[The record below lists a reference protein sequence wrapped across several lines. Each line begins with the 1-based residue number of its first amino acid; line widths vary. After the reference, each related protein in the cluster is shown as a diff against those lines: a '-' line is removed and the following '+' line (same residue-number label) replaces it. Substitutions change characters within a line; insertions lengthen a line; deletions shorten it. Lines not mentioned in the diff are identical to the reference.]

1 MNICQLD
8 QLRNV
13 VQSSHINFLFG
24 SGLSCPFLS
33 TLNSIE
39 RLLTNAQQ
47 IKNDNLRKIVEAS
60 LFAEYFSSVMSPC
73 IAENIVGEKKT
84 NYDNVL
90 SNYSGFL
97 SIWNA
102 IISHRSTALLDK
114 TINIFTTNIDNLV
127 ETSAERLKLVF
138 NDGFQGHLNPI
149 FREDSFNNVLT
160 RISPIYQN
168 LAQVPLFNYIKIHG
182 SINWMESELD
192 FGYLTYD
199 RSLELLHKIQDHLK
213 KVPDGHLVLEIDN
226 KETIESLIK
235 KAEAI
240 IQSDDYVFPKEI
252 NEFMDAYQEL
262 VMIHPRKTKFKESV
276 IDSHFY
282 ELMRRFSNSLEQA
295 NTVLF
300 VSGFSFADEH
310 IAKITMRAA
319 NTNPTL
325 QIIVFA
331 YKEEDVKE
339 IEDNLNLAGASINH
353 NIQIM
358 SPQKYYNAQDEKMR
372 DKLNVEGFKTIQEV
386 KTKDE
391 NGKLKSTQQI
401 LFQSFSL
408 DVLNSFVFNKLR
420 AIVE

>member
-1 MNICQLD
+1 MNICQLS

-39 RLLTNAQQ
+39 RLLTDAQQ

-102 IISHRSTALLDK
+102 IVSHRSTALLDK

-127 ETSAERLKLVF
+127 ETAAERLKLEF

-160 RISPIYQN
+160 KISPIYQN

-199 RSLELLHKIQDHLK
+199 RSLGLLHKIQDHLK
-213 KVPDGHLVLEIDN
+213 KVPDGHLVLEIDK

-282 ELMRRFSNSLEQA
+282 ELMRRFSNSLEQT

-331 YKEEDVKE
+331 YKEENVKE
-339 IEDNLNLAGASINH
+339 IEDNLNLAGVSINH

-358 SPQKYYNAQDEKMR
+358 SPQQYYNVQDEKMR

-391 NGKLKSTQQI
+391 NGKQKITQQI

-408 DVLNSFVFNKLR
+408 DVLNGFVFNKLR

>member
-1 MNICQLD
+1 MNICQLG

-39 RLLTNAQQ
+39 RLLTDAQQ

-73 IAENIVGEKKT
+73 IAENIVGERKT

-127 ETSAERLKLVF
+127 ETSAERLKLEF

-160 RISPIYQN
+160 KISPIYQN

-213 KVPDGHLVLEIDN
+213 NVPDGHLVQEIDN

-295 NTVLF
+295 NTVLL

-358 SPQKYYNAQDEKMR
+358 SPQKYYYAQEEKMQEMLDDIGFR
-372 DKLNVEGFKTIQEV
+372 TIHKKEMVDDEG
-386 KTKDE
+386 
-391 NGKLKSTQQI
+391 NKSSITEYV
-401 LFQSFSL
+401 FQPFSL
-408 DVLNSFVFNKLR
+408 DVLNKVVFNNLR
-420 AIVE
+420 AIIV

>member
-1 MNICQLD
+1 MNICQLG

-39 RLLTNAQQ
+39 RILTDAQQ

-73 IAENIVGEKKT
+73 IAENIVGERKT

-127 ETSAERLKLVF
+127 ETSAERLKLEF

-160 RISPIYQN
+160 KISPIYQN

-199 RSLELLHKIQDHLK
+199 RSLGLLHKIKERLE
-213 KVPDGHLVLEIDN
+213 KVPEGQLITKID
-226 KETIESLIK
+226 KEETIKSLINR
-235 KAEAI
+235 AESI
-240 IQSDDYVFPKEI
+240 TNVEGYVISDAV
-252 NEFMDAYQEL
+252 NEFMDAYKEL

-282 ELMRRFSNSLEQA
+282 ELMRRFSNSLEQP

-331 YKEEDVKE
+331 YKEENVKE
-339 IEDNLNLAGASINH
+339 TEDNLKLAGAAINH
-353 NIQIM
+353 NIQII
-358 SPQKYYNAQDEKMR
+358 SPQKYYEAQDEKMR
-372 DKLNVEGFKTIQEV
+372 EMLDVIGFRTQHTIETLDDDGN
-386 KTKDE
+386 KSYITE
-391 NGKLKSTQQI
+391 NAFK
-401 LFQSFSL
+401 SFSL
-408 DVLNSFVFNKLR
+408 DVLNEVVFNKLR

>member
-1 MNICQLD
+1 MNICQLG

-47 IKNDNLRKIVEAS
+47 INDNKLKQIVEAS
-60 LFAEYFSSVMSPC
+60 LFAEYFSSVMYPC
-73 IAENIVGEKKT
+73 VTEHITGELKEKYDIVI
-84 NYDNVL
+84 
-90 SNYSGFL
+90 SNYTEFL
-97 SIWNA
+97 RIWNA
-102 IISHRSTALLDK
+102 IMSHRSTSLLDK
-114 TINIFTTNIDNLV
+114 TVNIFTTNIDNLV
-127 ETSAERLKLVF
+127 ETAAEKLKLEF
-138 NDGFQGHLNPI
+138 NDGFHGHLHPI

-160 RISPIYQN
+160 KISPIYQN
-168 LAQVPLFNYIKIHG
+168 LAQIPIFNYIKLHG
-182 SINWMESELD
+182 SINWIESTIES
-192 FGYLTYD
+192 GYLTYD
-199 RSLELLHKIQDHLK
+199 RSLDLIRKIQDCLK
-213 KVPDGHLVLEIDN
+213 NVPEGHLISKIAPL
-226 KETIESLIK
+226 ETIDSLK
-235 KAEAI
+235 EKAENIA
-240 IQSDDYVFPKEI
+240 QGDDYVLPKEI
-252 NEFMDAYQEL
+252 TEFMDTYKEL

-282 ELMRRFSNSLEQA
+282 ELMRRFSNALEQTNA
-295 NTVLF
+295 ILF

-331 YKEEDVKE
+331 YTDEKVME
-339 IEDNLNLAGASINH
+339 IENNLNLAGSAINH

-358 SPQKYYNAQDEKMR
+358 SPQLYYEAQDEKTR
-372 DKLNVEGFKTIQEV
+372 EKLDKQCFRTIQKIKMDEDG
-386 KTKDE
+386 KTKS
-391 NGKLKSTQQI
+391 KQQVT
-401 LFQSFSL
+401 FQPFSL
-408 DVLNSFVFNKLR
+408 KVLNNVVFNKLR

>member
-1 MNICQLD
+1 MNICQLS

-39 RLLTNAQQ
+39 RLLTDAQQ

-102 IISHRSTALLDK
+102 IVSHRSTALLDK

-127 ETSAERLKLVF
+127 ETAAERLKLEF

-160 RISPIYQN
+160 KISPIYQN

-199 RSLELLHKIQDHLK
+199 RSLGLLHKIQDHLK
-213 KVPDGHLVLEIDN
+213 KVPDGHLVLEIDK

-282 ELMRRFSNSLEQA
+282 ELMRRFSNSLEQT

-331 YKEEDVKE
+331 YKEENVKE
-339 IEDNLNLAGASINH
+339 IEDNLNLAGVSINH
-353 NIQIM
+353 NIQIV
-358 SPQKYYNAQDEKMR
+358 SPQQYYNVQDEKMR

-391 NGKLKSTQQI
+391 NGKQKITQQI

-408 DVLNSFVFNKLR
+408 DVLNGFVFNKLR